1 MRLFIVLILIILF
14 TKNSLSNE
22 IKNIFFIGKMDSYN
36 KNFTL
41 YFKTRDIAILARGEN
56 YNYIT
61 DYPQDLYIYDHHT
74 QKDTALISYDWFPS
88 RARRILLNYDYPVF
102 PEDFAYY
109 LLSDNNTLVMVSVN
123 KNIINNLQFNIEK
136 KELKLHDGYG
146 KLNFIISAYAQNCG
160 YKKMREKYAC
170 NLFKPLISNNLI
182 N

>member
-22 IKNIFFIGKMDSYN
+22 IKDIFFIGKMDSYN

-41 YFKTRDIAILARGEN
+41 YFKTRDRAILARGEN

-109 LLSDNNTLVMVSVN
+109 LLSDNNTLVMVSAMKNVN
-123 KNIINNLQFNIEK
+123 KNLQFDISK
-136 KELKLHDGYG
+136 KELKIHDGLG
-146 KLNFIISAYAQNCG
+146 KLDFIISTYARSCG
-160 YKKMREKYAC
+160 YGSLNSNHRC
-170 NLFKPLISNNLI
+170 NIFKPLISQNLI